1 MKRFVLALVSVIL
14 LCGCSAD
21 KPKEDGINNVTNLTE
36 KVDNT
41 CSADRD
47 YNLVPTIKE
56 ANHEDMDIA
65 VYKANW
71 NGEEKASAR
80 ATENSAER
88 FIPLDAGVGQAFEFV
103 FSDNAPDIIR
113 GTEWILND
121 VETALKNDP
130 DIICTDI
137 EGVLDGKKFTFS
149 ISGENKSGFR
159 IEKRMIVLNCK
170 WKNGDEIEYAFLLDV
185 TDGAVAENFMYEADD
200 ITAIPGVA
208 MTIDSD
214 GIISTYAF
222 VDMKNDTDKYITVSD
237 WYRIDVL
244 RDDVWYKMNYTS
256 SDPAVSWKSEGYG
269 LPEGYDIRL
278 VTEWKEL
285 YGELEA
291 GNYRLVKGFRFEGN
305 PTEYEICAAF
315 TVPALMIN

>member
-1 MKRFVLALVSVIL
+1 MKKFVIAMVCVML
-14 LCGCSAD
+14 LCGCTSA
-21 KPKEDGINNVTNLTE
+21 KEEKTDVNSIIDLSGNTE
-36 KVDNT
+36 NT

-47 YNLVPTIKE
+47 YNMVPAIKE
-56 ANHEDMDIA
+56 TYHEDMDIA

-71 NGEEKASAR
+71 KGEEKASAR
-80 ATENSAER
+80 ALEHSAER

-113 GTEWILND
+113 GTEWVLND
-121 VETALKNDP
+121 LETVLKDDP

-137 EGVLDGKKFTFS
+137 EGVLDGKKFTFN
-149 ISGENKSGFR
+149 IWNENKSGLR

-185 TDGAVAENFMYEADD
+185 TDGGVAENYMYEADD
-200 ITAIPGVA
+200 ITAIPGIV
-208 MTIDSD
+208 MTLDCD
-214 GIISTYAF
+214 GIFSTYAF
-222 VDMKNDTDKYITVSD
+222 ADIENDTDKYITVSD

-269 LPEGYDIRL
+269 LPDGYDIRL
-278 VTEWKEL
+278 ITDWSEL
-285 YGELEA
+285 YGELDA

-305 PTEYEICAAF
+305 PTEYEICAVF
-315 TVPALMIN
+315 TVPLLVVN